1 MKRVLKTGVRRII
14 RWGSSV
20 PLLGLAL
27 LYLNSAAFSF
37 WAAGGPPTP
46 NPEKWI
52 ARGNLH
58 LCIAMALGIAALILI
73 WLFRPKVWR

>member
-1 MKRVLKTGVRRII
+1 MKRTLKTEVRRII
-14 RWGSSV
+14 RWGSSI

-46 NPEKWI
+46 NPKEWI
-52 ARGNLH
+52 ARGNH
-58 LCIAMALGIAALILI
+58 HFFIAMALGILALIII
-73 WLFRPKVWR
+73 WLFRPRAWR